1 MARALECLVLM
12 LTSTRSLASTAL
24 VLLASLTL
32 GACNDDPPAPS
43 EVRTR
48 ITDDLG
54 NVLREAEAASQGAE
68 ALPGDA
74 AFDMIDRVLQSGG
87 SSGAFL
93 PRTLSKLG
101 LVGPRSDEQSRGDRG
116 LAEPPADDDTGE
128 EVEAVIR
135 ELNEKLFTDANH
147 QGDGIYNVP
156 AELVCRTETFHD
168 DGSTTE
174 TIDADCAQSLAGA
187 QLRIRTFLQ
196 AEGEPDEALQLALQ
210 IGANHDEP
218 LVVSLTHSSL
228 AVTLDLDDAGRA
240 LTALAPLFGEE
251 LPNTSLAGQL
261 TGKLEIFGPASAGWS
276 LTIDRAVAIKV
287 ADPGVG
293 LESPEAFRFTSA
305 KATVA
310 ALSLDGVGKTGSL
323 VIGLGET
330 TVHVP
335 DEQTFELDL
344 PGLTAVAMFMADKPI
359 YLTHLGL
366 GDRSTTVSINGSRA
380 IAIDLNP
387 ADGRA
392 FAATIARD
400 ALSGLETL
408 TVTPK
413 LDLRYSIDHTVLGDE
428 PPVYDVTQVLLDGSL
443 RGGEGDRIEVLTGT
457 FGVAT
462 NPASYGFAAT
472 AGQCVTPTYSED
484 VTTGAFYEQW
494 SVAACD

>member
-1 MARALECLVLM
+1 MARALECLAVM
-12 LTSTRSLASTAL
+12 LTSIRSLASTAL
-24 VLLASLTL
+24 VLLASLT

-93 PRTLSKLG
+93 PRALSKLG
-101 LVGPRSDEQSRGDRG
+101 LVGPRSDERSRGERE
-116 LAEPPADDDTGE
+116 LAGPPTNNDDEID
-128 EVEAVIR
+128 AVIR
-135 ELNEKLFTDANH
+135 ELNERLFTDANH
-147 QGDGIYNVP
+147 QGDGIYTVP

-174 TIDADCAQSLAGA
+174 TIDADCAQSLANA

-218 LVVSLTHSSL
+218 LVISLTHTSV
-228 AVTLDLDDAGRA
+228 AVTLDLDDAGRSM
-240 LTALAPLFGEE
+240 TALAPLFGEE

-261 TGKLEIFGPASAGWS
+261 TGKLELFGPASAGWS

-287 ADPGVG
+287 ADPGVD

-335 DEQTFELDL
+335 DEQTFDLDL

-380 IAIDLNP
+380 IAVDLNP

-400 ALSGLETL
+400 ALTGLETL

-413 LDLRYSIDHTVLGDE
+413 LDLRYSIDHSVLGDE
-428 PPVYDVTQVLLDGSL
+428 PPIYDVTQVLLDGSL
-443 RGGEGDRIEVLTGT
+443 RGGERDRIEVLTGT
-457 FGVAT
+457 FGITT

-472 AGQCVTPTYSED
+472 AGQCVAPTYSED